1 MHGKA
6 ALFVGGDGGLPIHC
20 KRLDQLFLVWLY
32 FFVELLVSY
41 AFAGVHGDLVVA
53 AILEVGTLVV
63 ELMPRERQDLRRLL
77 VVFTPQTHIV
87 NE

>member
-1 MHGKA
+1 M
-6 ALFVGGDGGLPIHC
+6 
-20 KRLDQLFLVWLY
+20 
-32 FFVELLVSY
+32 ELLVSY